1 MKCIILAGGS
11 GERLWPM
18 SRTLSPSSLLKLYD
32 EKTLLQNTFELA
44 LDIAPAKNIVTVT
57 NIRQETD
64 TKIQLKALSK
74 NPCVIAEPMAKNTA
88 PAIAAALT
96 FLQTNKDDTVVI
108 LPCDFAVANKELFI
122 AAINKAKLCAKD
134 GYITALGVKPSY
146 PEVGFGYIKVGD
158 QIKNGNKIVS
168 FVEKPSL
175 EVATSFVKDKSYFW
189 NCGIIVSK
197 ISVLLRAFEK
207 YSPSACYGFSK
218 DMFDEN
224 NKIKYE
230 TYENVQK
237 ISIDY
242 ALMEKAQNTAVVE
255 LKTEWNDIGSW
266 LAVYNHT
273 QKDVKGNVT
282 HGNVILDKVK
292 NSLVYSSKE
301 LVAVSGMNDL
311 VVVETEDAV
320 LVSDKSKTA
329 EIGKIVSELKAQK
342 SEIVE
347 NHKTVFRPWG
357 FYTCLNGGVGWLSKI
372 ITVSPGHKLSLQS
385 HNHRSEHWVVLEGTA
400 TVILE
405 GETHTLEKRQSID
418 IPLKAKHSL
427 QNHTK
432 EILKILEV
440 QKGDYIAE
448 DDIIRYE
455 DVYGRVN

>member
-1 MKCIILAGGS
+1 
-11 GERLWPM
+11 
-18 SRTLSPSSLLKLYD
+18 
-32 EKTLLQNTFELA
+32 
-44 LDIAPAKNIVTVT
+44 
-57 NIRQETD
+57 
-64 TKIQLKALSK
+64 
-74 NPCVIAEPMAKNTA
+74 
-88 PAIAAALT
+88 
-96 FLQTNKDDTVVI
+96 
-108 LPCDFAVANKELFI
+108 
-122 AAINKAKLCAKD
+122 
-134 GYITALGVKPSY
+134 
-146 PEVGFGYIKVGD
+146 
-158 QIKNGNKIVS
+158 
-168 FVEKPSL
+168 
-175 EVATSFVKDKSYFW
+175 
-189 NCGIIVSK
+189 
-197 ISVLLRAFEK
+197 
-207 YSPSACYGFSK
+207 
-218 DMFDEN
+218 
-224 NKIKYE
+224 
-230 TYENVQK
+230 
-237 ISIDY
+237 
-242 ALMEKAQNTAVVE
+242 
-255 LKTEWNDIGSW
+255 
-266 LAVYNHT
+266 
-273 QKDVKGNVT
+273 
-282 HGNVILDKVK
+282 
-292 NSLVYSSKE
+292 
-301 LVAVSGMNDL
+301 MNDL